1 MVTPVTPVSTSSG
14 LANAH
19 GATGV
24 DQPRAGCFT
33 TREMTLLMA
42 WTDPRC
48 GNWGSDWLLGDLK
61 SCGENRCDSFWL
73 ANMAT
78 STLEVSLTN
87 TGTNVKQTYT
97 TIRFTSQKHTQKRR
111 NPNSQNGDAINKKC
125 GFDTHTQTCWSR
137 QDNRKFYLTDYSLEH
152 ILYIYIYCIIS
163 IYLYV
168 YACA

>member
-1 MVTPVTPVSTSSG
+1 
-14 LANAH
+14 
-19 GATGV
+19 
-24 DQPRAGCFT
+24 
-33 TREMTLLMA
+33 MTLLMA

-152 ILYIYIYCIIS
+152 ILYIYMYN
-163 IYLYV
+163 IYLLICVCMCVSMCTDKVDHHTHTHKQTCACIYIYNCRYIHVYV
-168 YACA
+168 